1 MARNQLDFLY
11 GLVTVRVKGV
21 LIEAFLQA
29 CTREGAYITNVKQVS
44 DKEVHMTIRLKDW
57 VIYRRLRK
65 KYRCKIHIIARHG
78 IPFLIHRL
86 LAKKAV
92 LAAFLCGIGALFLLA
107 NTLWSVQ
114 IKGLPPELE
123 ATVESQLESYGV
135 TEGKL
140 TIGMKDPNEVQ
151 RLLLEDVP
159 DLLWIGVKKK
169 GTSYQLYGVMKTR
182 QDPDETTRP
191 ADLVASKKGII
202 KKMFITKGRPLVSV
216 NQFVKKGTVL
226 ATGKLKEGTSE
237 AAKDES
243 EEDSGKYIEA
253 EGEVIA
259 ETWYRAEIQVPE
271 DQQLQLTDGE
281 KSSAYSVGIG
291 SINIPIWGWWNTD
304 EENVRVE
311 TSQKKWDLFGWEL
324 PIRLE
329 VKDMYAQEDVQPEN
343 DRVKQGIVAA
353 KRDLKQKLDEEAKV
367 IGEKVLHEREE
378 NGKVKLILL
387 FKVHENIAVTKYVT
401 QGD

>member
-1 MARNQLDFLY
+1 MARNQLDYLY
-11 GLVTVRVKGV
+11 GLVTVTVKGV

-29 CTREGAYITNVKQVS
+29 CTREGAYITNVKQLS
-44 DKEVHMTIRLKDW
+44 AKEVQMTIRLKDW
-57 VIYRRLRK
+57 AIYRRLRK
-65 KYRCKIHIIARHG
+65 KYRCKIHIIDRQG
-78 IPFLIHRL
+78 IPFLFHRL

-92 LAAFLCGIGALFLLA
+92 LTAFLCGICALFLLA

-159 DLLWIGVKKK
+159 DLLWIGVEKK

-216 NQFVKKGTVL
+216 NQFVEKGTKL
-226 ATGKLKEGTSE
+226 ATGKLKEDNNEVDKDKS
-237 AAKDES
+237 KDES
-243 EEDSGKYIEA
+243 SRYIEA

-259 ETWYRAEIQVPE
+259 ETWYRAEVQVPKE
-271 DQQLQLTDGE
+271 RQLQLTDGE
-281 KSSAYSVGIG
+281 KSSAYSLSIG
-291 SINIPIWGWWNTD
+291 SIKIPIWGWWNTD
-304 EENVRVE
+304 ERNLRVE
-311 TSQKKWDLFGWEL
+311 TSQKSWDLFGWEL
-324 PIRLE
+324 PFRLE
-329 VKDMYAQEDVQPEN
+329 VQDMYVQEDVQTASDP
-343 DRVKQGIVAA
+343 VKQGIISA
-353 KRDLKQKLDEEAKV
+353 KRDLKQKLDEEAE
-367 IGEKVLHEREE
+367 IINEKVLHEREE